1 MAPHNIRSDK
11 DLAIVLRNHYFEINN
26 KWWRALK
33 LRGLAAIDFVQF
45 EVHQNRFA
53 DIRKSPDMPLP
64 GQDYTFEPG
73 DLMPPVGSKYLLHL
87 CKHPQDYD
95 GEMIAYL
102 RIPKKNGRLGLV
114 SAPIATVGILSI
126 GDMGVGTARL
136 LIANNYRVVTN
147 ASDRSQA
154 TQDRARRN
162 GVELLSDDVEL
173 CNAADYILSIV
184 PPRDAFATAKR
195 IATATESARCQPR
208 TNSLCYLDLNAIS
221 PQSSR
226 EIDEFLKTSY
236 PPVKFIDGGII
247 GAPPR
252 QNNDGSWY
260 RPSIPLSG
268 PESLTSFSPSGSNL
282 ATILNTSHVGP
293 EIGSATGL
301 KMCFAALSKGFT
313 ALAIESLTTAH
324 NLGCLP
330 ELKQHLEDFNP
341 GAAKAI
347 NSLTSMPPKAYRWE
361 REMEEIAKTFEA
373 DGGFAEDES
382 MFRPIAKVYRL
393 VAEGTELGSEK
404 VESRVRGK
412 SVEDV
417 ALLMAEGTARR
428 KEKVE

>member
-11 DLAIVLRNHYFEINN
+11 DLAMALRNHYFEINN

-33 LRGLAAIDFVQF
+33 LRGLATIDFVQF

-64 GQDYTFEPG
+64 GQDYAFEPG

-87 CKHPQDYD
+87 FRHPQDYD
-95 GEMIAYL
+95 GEMITYL
-102 RIPKKNGRLGLV
+102 RIPKKTGRLGL
-114 SAPIATVGILSI
+114 
-126 GDMGVGTARL
+126 
-136 LIANNYRVVTN
+136 
-147 ASDRSQA
+147 A

-208 TNSLCYLDLNAIS
+208 TNPLCYLDLNAIS

-226 EIDEFLKTSY
+226 KIDEFLKTSY

-404 VESRVRGK
+404 VESR
-412 SVEDV
+412 
-417 ALLMAEGTARR
+417 
-428 KEKVE
+428 

>member
-1 MAPHNIRSDK
+1 MES
-11 DLAIVLRNHYFEINN
+11 
-26 KWWRALK
+26 
-33 LRGLAAIDFVQF
+33 
-45 EVHQNRFA
+45 
-53 DIRKSPDMPLP
+53 
-64 GQDYTFEPG
+64 
-73 DLMPPVGSKYLLHL
+73 
-87 CKHPQDYD
+87 
-95 GEMIAYL
+95 
-102 RIPKKNGRLGLV
+102 V
-114 SAPIATVGILSI
+114 SAPPATVGVISI
-126 GDMGVGTARL
+126 GDMGVGIARL

-154 TQDRARRN
+154 TQDRARCN
-162 GVELLSDDVEL
+162 GVELMSDDVEL
-173 CNAADYILSIV
+173 CNTADYIVSIV

-195 IATATESARCQPR
+195 IVTATESARYQSR
-208 TNSLCYLDLNAIS
+208 TNPLCYLDLNAIS
-221 PQSSR
+221 PHSSR
-226 EIDEFLKTSY
+226 KIDELLKTSQSA
-236 PPVKFIDGGII
+236 VKFIDGGII
-247 GAPPR
+247 GGPPR
-252 QNNDGSWY
+252 QNDDGSWY

-268 PESLTSFSPSGSNL
+268 AENLASLSPSGL
-282 ATILNTSHVGP
+282 AGILNTSYVGP
-293 EIGSATGL
+293 VIGSATGL

-330 ELKQHLEDFNP
+330 ELKRHLEDFNP

-347 NSLTSMPPKAYRWE
+347 NSLTTMPPKAYRWE
-361 REMEEIAKTFEA
+361 REMDEIAKTFEA

-417 ALLMAEGTARR
+417 ALLVAEGTAKR

>member
-1 MAPHNIRSDK
+1 MTS
-11 DLAIVLRNHYFEINN
+11 
-26 KWWRALK
+26 
-33 LRGLAAIDFVQF
+33 
-45 EVHQNRFA
+45 
-53 DIRKSPDMPLP
+53 
-64 GQDYTFEPG
+64 
-73 DLMPPVGSKYLLHL
+73 YLIM
-87 CKHPQDYD
+87 
-95 GEMIAYL
+95 ES
-102 RIPKKNGRLGLV
+102 V